1 MSVIFR
7 TLTMQFNTTIP
18 DDIQLLMVS
27 YITNDIES
35 KDFDLLKS
43 WIQSKAEN
51 RKLFN
56 QFVYS
61 WVVAGNSGK
70 QEYDS
75 NLLWNRIEN
84 EINSVDEKGS
94 QYSIQR
100 NNFIFRFRYVA
111 IWLLVVSLT
120 SAVTWFIAKHE
131 DLQSKT
137 TEYIVP
143 KGSKSTVKLPD
154 GSVVWLNAGSKLVYA
169 NNFDQKDRNVYLT
182 GEAYF
187 SVVSNKE
194 KPFKV
199 HTSDLIV
206 RALGTKFNVKAYPEE
221 KTITT
226 TLEEGIIDVQ
236 IIKGSKEYKN
246 REIKIK
252 PKERLVFFKSG
263 ESSKEEIVKKTAE
276 EAKKIQLINDNIK
289 VELDV
294 NTELYTSWKSDKWVI
309 EGLTLKCLAPMLE
322 RRYNMKMH
330 FANDGLDQ
338 YKFTGILQNETIE
351 QILNV
356 ITYTAPIKYSIV
368 KDSVYLTLDYKLKS
382 NFEKIITT
390 RNE

>member
-1 MSVIFR
+1 
-7 TLTMQFNTTIP
+7 MQFNTTIP
-18 DDIQLLMVS
+18 EDIQLLIVS

-35 KDFDLLKS
+35 NNFTILKS
-43 WIQSKAEN
+43 WIQSNAEN

-56 QFVYS
+56 QFLYS

-84 EINSVDEKGS
+84 EIKSVDEKES

-100 NNFIFRFRYVA
+100 NNFILRFRYVA

-120 SAVTWFIAKHE
+120 SAVTWFIAKPK
-131 DLQSKT
+131 DLQFKT

-143 KGSKSTVKLPD
+143 KGSKSTIKLPD

-226 TLEEGIIDVQ
+226 TLEEGIIDIQ
-236 IIKGSKEYKN
+236 IINGSKGTQNKQ
-246 REIKIK
+246 IKIK
-252 PKERLVFFKSG
+252 PKERLVFIKPSVG
-263 ESSKEEIVKKTAE
+263 REEIMAHKAIEEVKKNQS
-276 EAKKIQLINDNIK
+276 ISDNVK
-289 VELDV
+289 VELNV

>member
-1 MSVIFR
+1 
-7 TLTMQFNTTIP
+7 MQFNTTIP
-18 DDIQLLMVS
+18 EDIQLLIVS

-35 KDFDLLKS
+35 NDFDLLKS
-43 WIQSKAEN
+43 WIQSNAEN

-61 WVVAGNSGK
+61 WVVAGNSDK
-70 QEYDS
+70 LEYDS
-75 NLLWNRIEN
+75 NLLWNRIES
-84 EINSVDEKGS
+84 EIKSVDEKES

-100 NNFIFRFRYVA
+100 NNFIFKFRYVA
-111 IWLLVVSLT
+111 TWLLVVSLT
-120 SAVTWFIAKHE
+120 SAVTWFIAKPE

-143 KGSKSTVKLPD
+143 KGSKSTIKLPD

-226 TLEEGIIDVQ
+226 TLEEGVIDIQ
-236 IIKGSKEYKN
+236 IIKGSKGTQNKQ
-246 REIKIK
+246 IKIK
-252 PKERLVFFKSG
+252 PKERLVFIKSSVG
-263 ESSKEEIVKKTAE
+263 REEIMAHKAIE
-276 EAKKIQLINDNIK
+276 EVKKIQSISDNIK
-289 VELDV
+289 VELNV

-322 RRYNMKMH
+322 RRYNMKIY

-338 YKFTGILQNETIE
+338 YKFTGILQNETVE
-351 QILNV
+351 QILDV
-356 ITYTAPIKYSIV
+356 LTYTAPIKYNIV
-368 KDSVYLTLDYKLKS
+368 KDSVYLKLDHKLKS
-382 NFEKIITT
+382 NFERIITT
-390 RNE
+390 RHE

>member
-1 MSVIFR
+1 
-7 TLTMQFNTTIP
+7 MQLNTTIP
-18 DDIQLLMVS
+18 ENIQHLIVS

-35 KDFDLLKS
+35 KDFALLKN
-43 WIQSKAEN
+43 WIQNNYEN
-51 RKLFN
+51 RKSFN
-56 QFVYS
+56 HFVYS
-61 WVVAGNSGK
+61 WVVAGNSGNFD
-70 QEYDS
+70 YDS
-75 NLLWNRIEN
+75 NLLWNRIESEIKSEDEN
-84 EINSVDEKGS
+84 ES
-94 QYSIQR
+94 QYSIQK
-100 NNFIFRFRYVA
+100 NNFIFKLRHVA
-111 IWLLVVSLT
+111 IWLLMIGLT
-120 SAVTWFIAKHE
+120 SAVTWFIAKP
-131 DLQSKT
+131 DDIKTKT

-143 KGSKSTVKLPD
+143 KGSKSTIKLPD

-169 NNFDQKDRNVYLT
+169 NNFDQKERNVYLT

-187 SVVSNKE
+187 SVVTNKE

-236 IIKGSKEYKN
+236 IIKGGKDYKS

-252 PKERLVFFKSG
+252 PNERLVFIKSG
-263 ESSKEEIVKKTAE
+263 ESPKDIAVTKPAE
-276 EAKKIQLINDNIK
+276 EVKKIQRINDNIK

-294 NTELYTSWKSDKWVI
+294 NTQLYTSWKSDKWVI

-322 RRYNMKMH
+322 RRYNMKIY

-338 YKFTGILQNETIE
+338 YKFTGILQNETVE
-351 QILNV
+351 QILDV
-356 ITYTAPIKYSIV
+356 LTYTAPIKYDIV
-368 KDSVYLTLDYKLKS
+368 KDSVYLKLDHKLKS
-382 NFEKIITT
+382 NFERIITT